1 MIGKYL
7 AALPPKGTTK
17 RDAVAALSGYVYQI
31 YQSAL
36 AWIKGSPEGVIW
48 LEVSEDYLMAAG
60 NALKAVQ
67 VKETSSRVTINSP
80 GVLAAID
87 SYVELHLDNPMLQ
100 VSLRYLTTSTVGL
113 ERKTEDQID
122 GKPTLQEWRRLAN
135 FGDLSELRNLLGR
148 KNLDTRTHTFIN
160 ESSDDYLRAHL
171 LARVH
176 FDCGAP
182 DSQQLEKLLKAN
194 VSKLLIERGGV
205 YTQAKNCVSSIVME
219 LLRVATEPDRNDR
232 CVDRNAL
239 EEILETASH
248 VVQRR
253 DQLEQQ
259 NMLINKALAAVVPT
273 DGRLSNKTELTPRPA
288 DTAQIPKALASREE
302 FMGQIT
308 KTTRERGLCWIFGGA
323 GMGKTIAARA
333 AAKAW
338 GGDWAT
344 VNFRGKGADF
354 VARALEDIAGQL
366 LHAQIAGLTIDDLE
380 CELTS
385 TVSENLAYVFASAEY
400 SSMPVTITSP
410 RRASANFLFD
420 QNLSSDVCIQTSDF
434 TEDDILEILV
444 GLGVKSRNWAK
455 YIHLI
460 SGGGHPQLAVAAIQS
475 MQTSEWPS
483 SELASLNSLFV
494 GNPEVEEVRRIT
506 RQRLLEELPQTA
518 RHLLERLSLK
528 IGGFKR
534 KLALD
539 LAHLAPAFSDAGT
552 VFDSLTGTWIDQHAT
567 DRFYLSPL
575 LSNFATKNLSD
586 SEQKEI
592 HHAIAASLTQGNVFD
607 GSEVNAAMFSAWV
620 AGNEDALLKL
630 CMMIFGADHEDLEAL
645 APHIDSLTLMRTD
658 QAAYSSDPAV
668 SHMLRGAQLLLA
680 SQQSD
685 SSLRFWDIHERFE
698 LEGQAV
704 QPVQRGSSLDLMI
717 YVKLLL
723 ITPKQSLGA
732 KFTDIIVKLDAL
744 LADNNLPSEIR
755 ESFIKQ
761 EMDGVTVAGFMFLN
775 QCRSLK
781 TLDDL
786 EGVFGFLHQCS
797 ADFRDTLLKAYRHND
812 FEIDML
818 VSTAWLAEHEADT
831 IEAKVHAPLFQRLE
845 EMAISWGYVDLAVC
859 CCKYQ
864 STILNEYG
872 SDKQGALDAIERG
885 LTEYGETNSEL
896 VREKAKVLFL
906 SGDHAASLTVANML
920 VENESSLNPVEKA
933 FFGRQA
939 AISAENEGQYELAR
953 KYYLFASE
961 AANTSKV
968 EDMEPMHVGLLA
980 DAALAS
986 WLGGDRETCLRD
998 FAVVLGQVTKFP
1010 PDRSL
1015 RTAHCHAVVRH
1026 LLLWLEQDATGVQK
1040 YIRDGEETRIYPGMV
1055 SQPEPHKDIGQQM
1068 IMPIEMAWYMLARV
1082 ECFSELD
1089 VGITTNLYALLPK
1102 GEVREGEL
1110 LFTSAKMHKAFSALD
1125 LGAFDD
1131 AMRSLTTTGAFL
1143 QQCDIPQD
1151 SFNIEAV
1158 TFGSMRAATLDQQKS
1173 MQDHS
1178 ARQTLL
1184 FAALCVFNNQ
1194 TKKISCLI
1202 ELCRES
1208 SGFFVEPEVLD
1219 RLSTPGQQNCFYSNM
1234 ADWLRQAVDA
1244 AVSSEKLSPIQV
1256 FVLALKTL
1264 QIAEHSQEF
1273 RLAGSAVCAWLVQRW
1288 TFVWERQRFRLN
1300 RPGLH
1305 EEQVNAA
1312 LAEARNPSTSFAI
1325 ELLAAFLPMLAI
1337 NNASEAQGI
1346 LNQMRENVK

>member
-1 MIGKYL
+1 
-7 AALPPKGTTK
+7 
-17 RDAVAALSGYVYQI
+17 VAALSGYVYQI

-36 AWIKGSPEGVIW
+36 AWIKAEPEDIIW
-48 LEVSEDYLMAAG
+48 LEVSEDYLKAAG
-60 NALKAVQ
+60 NALDAVQ
-67 VKETSSRVTINSP
+67 VKETSSTVTINST
-80 GVLAAID
+80 GVLRAID

-100 VSLRYLTTSTVGL
+100 VSLRYLTTSNVGL
-113 ERKTEDQID
+113 ERNTEDRLD

-135 FGDLSELRNLLGR
+135 FGDLSELRDLLGR
-148 KNLDTRTHTFIN
+148 KNLSSRTQTFIN
-160 ESSDDYLRAHL
+160 ENTDDFLRTHL
-171 LARVH
+171 LSRVH
-176 FDCGAP
+176 FDCGALK
-182 DSQQLEKLLKAN
+182 SRQLERLLTSN
-194 VSKLLIERGGV
+194 ISQLLIERGGV
-205 YTQAKNCVSSIVME
+205 HSQAENCVSNIVME
-219 LLRVATEPDRNDR
+219 LLRVATKQDRSDR

-273 DGRLSNKTELTPRPA
+273 DGRLSNHTELTPRPA
-288 DTAQIPKALASREE
+288 GETQIPKALASRKE

-308 KTTRERGLCWIFGGA
+308 KTSRERGLCWIFGGA

-344 VNFRGKGADF
+344 VNFRGKGTDF
-354 VARALEDIAGQL
+354 VARALEDVASQIP
-366 LHAQIAGLTIDDLE
+366 HAQVAGLIIDDLE

-385 TVSENLAYVFASAEY
+385 TVSENLAYLLASAEY
-400 SSMPVTITSP
+400 SSVPVTITSP
-410 RRASANFLFD
+410 RKASANFLFD
-420 QNLSSDVCIQTSDF
+420 QNLSSDACIQTNDF
-434 TEDDILEILV
+434 TENDILEILV

-460 SGGGHPQLAVAAIQS
+460 SGGGHPQLAVAVIHG
-475 MQTSEWPS
+475 MQTSGWPN

-494 GNPEVEEVRRIT
+494 GNPEIEEVRRIT
-506 RQRLLEELPQTA
+506 RLRLLRELPQNA

-528 IGGFKR
+528 LGSFKR

-539 LAHLAPAFSDAGT
+539 LARLDPAFADAGT
-552 VFDSLTGTWIDQHAT
+552 IFDSLTGTWIDQHAA

-575 LSNFATKNLSD
+575 LTNFAVKNLSD
-586 SEQKEI
+586 TEQKAI
-592 HHAIAASLTQGNVFD
+592 HHAISASLTQGTVFD

-630 CMMIFGADHEDLEAL
+630 CLMVFGADQDDLAAI

-658 QAAYSSDPAV
+658 QAAYSGDPAV

-685 SSLRFWDIHERFE
+685 SSLKFWEIYERFK

-704 QPVQRGSSLDLMI
+704 QPVQRRSSLDLMI
-717 YVKLLL
+717 FAKLLL
-723 ITPKQSLGA
+723 MSPKQSLGA
-732 KFTDIIVKLDAL
+732 KFTDIVVKLNAL
-744 LADNNLPSEIR
+744 LGDNDLPDEIR
-755 ESFIKQ
+755 ENFARQ
-761 EMDGVTVAGFMFLN
+761 EMEGITVAGFMFLN
-775 QCRSLK
+775 QCRGLK
-781 TLDDL
+781 TLGDL
-786 EGVFGFLHQCS
+786 EGVFGFLHQNQS
-797 ADFRDTLLKAYRHND
+797 DFRDTLLKAYRHND

-818 VSTAWLAEHEADT
+818 VSSAWLAEHAADT
-831 IEAKVHAPLFQRLE
+831 IDATVHAPLFQRLE
-845 EMAISWGYVDLAVC
+845 EMAQSWGYADLAVC

-872 SDKQGALDAIERG
+872 SDKQGALDVIERG
-885 LTEYGETNSEL
+885 LTEYGDTNSVL

-906 SGDHAASLTVANML
+906 SGDHAASLSVAHVL
-920 VENESSLNPVEKA
+920 IENEASLNPVEKA

-939 AISAENEGQYELAR
+939 AISAENEGRYDLAR
-953 KYYLFASE
+953 SYYLFASE
-961 AANTSKV
+961 AANSSKIQ
-968 EDMEPMHVGLLA
+968 DMEPMYVGLLA

-986 WLGGDRETCLRD
+986 WLDGDRETCLRD
-998 FAVVLGQVTKFP
+998 FACVLGQITKFP
-1010 PDRSL
+1010 PERSL

-1040 YIRDGEETRIYPGMV
+1040 YIREGVETRIYSGIV
-1055 SQPEPHKDIGQQM
+1055 SQPEPHKDIGQQL
-1068 IMPIEMAWYMLARV
+1068 ITPIEMAWYMLARV
-1082 ECFSELD
+1082 ECYSELN
-1089 VGITTNLYALLPK
+1089 VGIATNLHTFLPN
-1102 GEVREGEL
+1102 GVVREGEL
-1110 LFTSAKMHKAFSALD
+1110 LFTSAIMHKALTALD

-1143 QQCDIPQD
+1143 QKCGSPQD

-1158 TFGSMRAATLDQQKS
+1158 TFGALPTATLEQQKF

-1178 ARQTLL
+1178 ARQTLV
-1184 FAALCVFNNQ
+1184 FAALCIFKNQ
-1194 TKKISCLI
+1194 TEKVSSLI
-1202 ELCRES
+1202 ELCRENS
-1208 SGFFVEPEVLD
+1208 AFFVEPEVLN
-1219 RLSTPGQQNCFYSNM
+1219 RLSSPGQQNSFYSNM
-1234 ADWLRQAVDA
+1234 ADFLRQAVDA
-1244 AVSSEKLSPIQV
+1244 AANSEALSPVQV

-1264 QIAEHSQEF
+1264 QVAEHTQEF
-1273 RLAGSAVCAWLVQRW
+1273 KLAGTTVCEWLAQRW

-1300 RPGLH
+1300 RPSLH
-1305 EEQVNAA
+1305 EEQVNAV
-1312 LAEARNPSTSFAI
+1312 LAKVRNPSTSIAI
-1325 ELLAAFLPMLAI
+1325 ELLSAILPMLAI

-1346 LNQMRENVK
+1346 LNQMRDKAN